1 MERYSKYFLAK
12 LVKNGDADDITCADP
27 SRFKSRR
34 MTKLG
39 YCAGEFGI
47 CGGLLLDEGTGEMFA
62 ILSRTSTLF
71 YFF

>member
-1 MERYSKYFLAK
+1 MERYSKYFLKK
-12 LVKNGDADDITCADP
+12 LVKNEEAEDITCVDP
-27 SRFKSRR
+27 RRFKHRR

-39 YCAGEFGI
+39 YCAGELGI